1 MNTVKKIV
9 SVLLLFSG
17 LGGLIRKDFIPAF
30 LLIVLGVLLYPTIS
44 SKIKENFKPWN
55 NKVVRYGAYFLI
67 FIISGAF
74 ISSKDNSSTNSNNL
88 FTSSK
93 SNSKYSSYNQQTLD
107 NISKLSDKLK
117 ESRDT
122 TLTQLKSTQTYK
134 DLVINKVVTKEY
146 LPTLTLINNCIKGIY
161 KDANGDYAC
170 IFYLSLVDEVDKS
183 LKNKKYDFEKGSDK
197 IRFTDYITKLAA
209 PSLGGLPVEVVEI
222 FERYKK
228 RYNVFGKPSTVYN
241 TETKQSESIEKPYDM
256 TGVFTLFQPNNKKI
270 LNKLYEANTSV
281 SSWFSS
287 KNNEILY
294 YPFLGTLKGYKKHVR
309 NVYPE
314 SPYVL
319 NVDAELTANQLYNAY
334 NENEIAADKKYKNK
348 KLAVT
353 GIISE
358 ISEIWGKVTV
368 DLKVGGRFEFTTI
381 KSSIDDKDV
390 VASLR
395 KGQKITV
402 IGTCDGLTANLY
414 IGLNDCKLWNN

>member
-30 LLIVLGVLLYPTIS
+30 LFILLGVLLYPTIS

-74 ISSKDNSSTNSNNL
+74 ISSKNNSSTNSNNL

-93 SNSKYSSYNQQTLD
+93 SNSKYSNYNQKTLE
-107 NISKLSDKLK
+107 NIKQLSKDFQ
-117 ESRDT
+117 
-122 TLTQLKSTQTYK
+122 QLRHKT
-134 DLVINKVVTKEY
+134 VTKLQSTYTYNALVTDKIVSTEY
-146 LPTLTLINNCIKGIY
+146 LPILTLINNGIRAIY
-161 KDANGDYAC
+161 TD
-170 IFYLSLVDEVDKS
+170 S
-183 LKNKKYDFEKGSDK
+183 KNKEAFTLEEPLVNIVEKSKNGADK
-197 IRFTDYITKLAA
+197 MEFAISVIQLAT
-209 PSLGGLPVEVVEI
+209 PSKGGIPAEVVDI

-228 RYNVFGKPSTVYN
+228 KYNLFGKPSTIYN
-241 TETKQSESIEKPYDM
+241 PETKQSESIENSYDL
-256 TGVFTLFQPNNKKI
+256 TGVFTLLQPNNKTF
-270 LNKLYEANTSV
+270 LNKLYEANQSV
-281 SSWFSS
+281 SSWFPI
-287 KNNEILY
+287 KNSQSHSYSFISNLR
-294 YPFLGTLKGYKKHVR
+294 GYNKHVKQ
-309 NVYPE
+309 VYPK

-353 GIISE
+353 GIVSGISE
-358 ISEIWGKVTV
+358 VLGKVTV

-381 KSSIDDKDV
+381 KCSIDDKDM

-402 IGTCDGLTANLY
+402 IGICDGLTANLY
-414 IGLNDCKLWNN
+414 IGLNDCKLWKK